1 MRACYCHHLGLRG
14 PIIRVTSPSFQPIEQ
29 QIRLLQ
35 TRIADQKLGL
45 DRMTVRG
52 FPTQRATDLL
62 NKTSAD
68 LQLLRQHP
76 QILRG
81 E

>member
-1 MRACYCHHLGLRG
+1 VSLPHRFNQLNSKSVSFKRA
-14 PIIRVTSPSFQPIEQ
+14 S
-29 QIRLLQ
+29 
-35 TRIADQKLGL
+35 ADQKLGL